1 MFICSFHSEQAWTR
15 WANKSENDV
24 SHIADDVKCCLR
36 RIAHA
41 SSKEELDKSIKGFL
55 SWEHFTGKL
64 KVWFTKKWLP
74 DIKRWAVYFRLNQPM
89 LTNTNNGTERL
100 SCELKTEELV
110 DYKKCS
116 LSEILKVVIESF
128 LPSLYHRFVEINIR
142 YSDEYKKYQRPL
154 PTYLRNCPKNII
166 DHLSMRKGA
175 ADHAMIRPVEPIN
188 STCCSV
194 KSSDL
199 TELKKKEYIVHF
211 GNEQRYCSCT
221 RPDFKNN
228 RMIFKHFFVV
238 IKGNH
243 RTTIFLYYLGLMFG
257 SIWIAS
263 FLLRQV

>member
-1 MFICSFHSEQAWTR
+1 M
-15 WANKSENDV
+15 
-24 SHIADDVKCCLR
+24 SHIADDVKCRLR

-41 SSKEELDKSIKGFL
+41 SSRDELDKSIKDFL

-100 SCELKTEELV
+100 NCELKTEELV

-175 ADHAMIRPVEPIN
+175 VDHAMIRPVEPIN

-221 RPDFKNN
+221 CPDFKNN

-238 IKGNH
+238 IEGNH